1 MSQNPLASPRW
12 APALGAMRT
21 FSPIP
26 FDPSLA
32 CHQLLEAKRSGESRK
47 LQGSPPGLGGLPG
60 TLLGARPPT
69 SASSLVSR
77 PRRLGRPLSRP
88 SPLLPSPRPFSSTPG
103 PFDEPPWCTWT
114 WGRQKR
120 ITGRAVHPPDDTPG
134 RGGRAQSSPGH
145 RGLGGGQPGPP
156 ASLLTLPCWAPSR
169 EGALLRVG
177 RGAALPAAPAPDR
190 PASLPQS
197 TASSGP
203 AAMGTAA
210 RASRWSSWCSRSST
224 ATRPSRSRGHTAASA
239 PAAWVSGS
247 RGAGGCHGARGT
259 LPASG
264 QGSPPPGSLC
274 RPARGGGGSEA
285 GRQQDRLGQLVGQP
299 PVGRREQLRGVSSV

>member
-32 CHQLLEAKRSGESRK
+32 CHQLLEAKKSGESRK
-47 LQGSPPGLGGLPG
+47 LQSSPPGLGGLPG

-120 ITGRAVHPPDDTPG
+120 ITGRSTPQTTPQG
-134 RGGRAQSSPGH
+134 GEGEHRAPQGSGSGGRAAWPSRLPPHAPLPGSQQRGSAAQGGPRCRPPRSPG
-145 RGLGGGQPGPP
+145 P
-156 ASLLTLPCWAPSR
+156 
-169 EGALLRVG
+169 
-177 RGAALPAAPAPDR
+177 
-190 PASLPQS
+190 
-197 TASSGP
+197 
-203 AAMGTAA
+203 
-210 RASRWSSWCSRSST
+210 
-224 ATRPSRSRGHTAASA
+224 
-239 PAAWVSGS
+239 
-247 RGAGGCHGARGT
+247 
-259 LPASG
+259 
-264 QGSPPPGSLC
+264 
-274 RPARGGGGSEA
+274 
-285 GRQQDRLGQLVGQP
+285 
-299 PVGRREQLRGVSSV
+299 

>member
-21 FSPIP
+21 FSLIP

-32 CHQLLEAKRSGESRK
+32 CHQLLEAKKSGESRK
-47 LQGSPPGLGGLPG
+47 LQGSPPGLGGLPR

-120 ITGRAVHPPDDTPG
+120 ITGRSTPQTTPQGGEGEHRAPQGTGVWGEGSLALPPPSSRSPAGLPAERGRCSGWAEVPPSPQPWPLTAPPLSRSPRHQVDLQQWEQQLGLLGRAAGAADPRQPPDQAAAADTQLPLHW
-134 RGGRAQSSPGH
+134 Q
-145 RGLGGGQPGPP
+145 LG
-156 ASLLTLPCWAPSR
+156 
-169 EGALLRVG
+169 
-177 RGAALPAAPAPDR
+177 
-190 PASLPQS
+190 
-197 TASSGP
+197 
-203 AAMGTAA
+203 
-210 RASRWSSWCSRSST
+210 
-224 ATRPSRSRGHTAASA
+224 
-239 PAAWVSGS
+239 
-247 RGAGGCHGARGT
+247 
-259 LPASG
+259 
-264 QGSPPPGSLC
+264 
-274 RPARGGGGSEA
+274 
-285 GRQQDRLGQLVGQP
+285 
-299 PVGRREQLRGVSSV
+299 